1 MNKFMA
7 ISVFVRV
14 AEHGGFTA
22 AAQKLGL
29 SVSAVTKAVS
39 RLEDEL
45 GAQLFT
51 RTTRQIKIT
60 DYGQEFYERCVSI
73 LSDLEDAEAALQTGA
88 TAPKGRIRVV
98 LPFSFGRVTVVP
110 ELPTFL
116 ASHPLIEVETHFS
129 DGPVDMIGEGFD
141 IAVRTGEI
149 NDSRLNTRVLTR
161 GPQVTVAAPSYIERH
176 GRPETPEDLGRHNCV
191 VGRFG
196 PEWSFRRPD
205 GRRFVVRVKGNC
217 LINSGDALRE
227 AAVAGL
233 GIVQGTWWLMRKD
246 LESGA
251 VVSLL
256 DDWAD
261 EGMPISILYSANRH
275 VPRKVRAFLDFLVE
289 ITKRP

>member
-7 ISVFVRV
+7 ISIFVRV

-22 AAQKLGL
+22 AAEKLGV

-60 DYGQEFYERCVSI
+60 DYGQEFYERCLAI

-88 TAPKGRIRVV
+88 SLPKGRVRVV

-110 ELPTFL
+110 ELPHFL
-116 ASHPLIEVETHFS
+116 AEHPQIELDVHFS
-129 DGPVDMIGEGFD
+129 DGAVDMVAEGFD
-141 IAVRTGEI
+141 VAVRTGNI
-149 NDSRLNTRVLTR
+149 SDSRLNTRVLTR
-161 GPQVTVAAPSYIERH
+161 GPQVTAASPQYLARF
-176 GRPETPEDLGRHNCV
+176 GTPLTPDDLHEHNCI

-196 PEWSFRRPD
+196 PEWSFRD
-205 GRRFVVRVKGNC
+205 GKGRRIVTRVRGKYI
-217 LINSGDALRE
+217 INSGDALRE
-227 AAVAGL
+227 AALAGL
-233 GIVQGTWWLMRKD
+233 GVIQGTWWLMRKD

-251 VVSLL
+251 IVPVLEE
-256 DDWAD
+256 WAD
-261 EGMPISILYSANRH
+261 EGMPVSILYSANRH
-275 VPRKVRAFLDFLVE
+275 VPRKVRAFLDFLIG
-289 ITKRP
+289 ITKAP